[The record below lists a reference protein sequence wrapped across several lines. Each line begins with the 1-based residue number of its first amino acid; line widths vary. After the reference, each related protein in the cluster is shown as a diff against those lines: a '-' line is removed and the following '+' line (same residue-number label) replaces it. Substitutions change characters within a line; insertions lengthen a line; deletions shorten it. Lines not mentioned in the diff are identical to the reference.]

1 MKLIINP
8 DPNID
13 FIDFDFIAVRIYE
26 NKYGTIAEFKTR
38 NGSYIGINLSLYGY
52 KYINKLANP
61 SMYFYDERVI
71 NGDDLQELSKDATVI
86 VINEDTDD
94 NDRSYLRMVIYD
106 HNSRYDYPS
115 INHSSQYMTFKMY
128 TRGDHNDDS
137 PIYFV
142 DNRIS
147 KPNFEDL

>member
-8 DPNID
+8 DSNIN

-38 NGSYIGINLSLYGY
+38 NGNYIGINLSIYGY
-52 KYINKLANP
+52 KYINKFANL

-86 VINEDTDD
+86 VINENTDD
-94 NDRSYLRMVIYD
+94 NGRSYLRMVIYD

-115 INHSSQYMTFKMY
+115 INRSSQYMTFKMY

-142 DNRIS
+142 DNRMG